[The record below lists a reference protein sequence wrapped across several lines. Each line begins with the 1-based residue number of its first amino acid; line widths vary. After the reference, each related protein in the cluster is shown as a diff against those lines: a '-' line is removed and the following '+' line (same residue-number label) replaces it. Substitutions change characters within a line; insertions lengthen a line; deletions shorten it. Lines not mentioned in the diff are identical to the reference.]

1 MARYYQRPQAPI
13 VDLTPKVPIEFYSNL
28 INQAQQNLNQA
39 NATGAAFMTDAYN
52 QKFVDQAARDKAMAL
67 GQAPIEQALDR
78 DFVTPAAMAKAVTQ
92 ASAAMADW
100 KNVNTKHVEEVKR
113 EQELRDRLGANYIG
127 NSVKNMSLI
136 DPATGQFIKP
146 ADVKLIASNREDLVQ
161 ALAKDNAGRADLK
174 REIEG
179 GWKTI
184 LGGKAFE
191 KRNTTVTGLTEK
203 ERIAEFV
210 NNQQMA
216 KQYLAQMPEFAAAIA
231 ASGVDPVEYMTK
243 EIDQW
248 SKQLVRGET
257 IDSKYLDNPDY
268 KPGAG
273 PITTFGNGVSLKS
286 MQSRQE
292 GDKSVQELLANARG
306 NVSGFSLANP
316 FNYENAKGSL
326 QTAYNTVPKVSAA
339 ASFLGPGAPIAGII
353 GAGVAGL
360 ADLVTDYNNPQER
373 EQIKRQAIREL
384 EKKYPL
390 LAKRFTT
397 GGKDITI
404 ANSLDAIKNPD
415 EYRGSLD
422 EAAFLDA
429 VEQFS
434 NDPTYFNNVVDYQD
448 EKINAGI
455 KRRIITTI
463 NTGGNNSAMA
473 IDEDGK
479 KVKLSSLKLEDSDMQ
494 GAQLIDNGNVIVRV
508 DGKQYIIN
516 TTDKNNAGLGVFN
529 TVEEPMIRFASSLD
543 KEQFKYFDKPKN
555 LGDITT
561 VKDFIRDESGRA
573 ITNAKGDYVYYHP
586 RYEIIT
592 DPSTLENVVIKT
604 YLDINTLK
612 PHYVGNNQPYQEIMT
627 LGEAKAEMFD
637 FIGASV
643 KQEDDTN
650 N

>member
-1 MARYYQRPQAPI
+1 MARYYQRPNNPI

-28 INQAQQNLNQA
+28 MNQAQQNLNQA
-39 NATGAAFMTDAYN
+39 NVTGAAFMTDIYG
-52 QKFVDQAARDKAMAL
+52 QEVIDQAARDKAMEL
-67 GQAPIEQALDR
+67 GKAPIEQALDR
-78 DFVTPAAMAKAVTQ
+78 EFVTPAAMAKAVAQ
-92 ASAAMADW
+92 ASAATADW
-100 KNVNTKHVEEVKR
+100 RNLNAKQLKEAKR
-113 EQELRDRLGANYIG
+113 EQELRDKWGSNYIG
-127 NSVKNMSLI
+127 NSVLSQRLYN
-136 DPATGQFIKP
+136 PETGSWIKP
-146 ADVKLIASNREDLVQ
+146 DDIKLVAGNREDLVQ
-161 ALAKDNAGRADLK
+161 ALARDNAGRADLK

-179 GWKTI
+179 NWKTI

-191 KRNTTVTGLTEK
+191 KRNTKVTGLTEE

-210 NNQQMA
+210 NNQAMA

-231 ASGVDPVEYMTK
+231 ASGVDPVDYMTK

-248 SKQLVRGET
+248 SKQLVRGQEY
-257 IDSKYLDNPDY
+257 DSKYLDNKDY
-268 KPGAG
+268 QPGGG
-273 PITTFGNGVSLKS
+273 PTITFGNGISLKS
-286 MQSRQE
+286 MQGRQE
-292 GDKSVQELLANARG
+292 GDKSTQELLAEARG
-306 NVSGFSLANP
+306 DVSGFSLANP

-326 QTAYNTVPKVSAA
+326 QTAYNTVPKVTAA
-339 ASFLGPGAPIAGII
+339 TSFLGPGAPIAGVI
-353 GAGVAGL
+353 GAGIAGL
-360 ADLVTDYNNPQER
+360 GALFTDYNNPQER
-373 EQIKRQAIREL
+373 QQISRQAVRDL

-390 LAKRFTT
+390 LAKRFT
-397 GGKDITI
+397 I
-404 ANSLDAIKNPD
+404 AGEAMD
-415 EYRGSLD
+415 ES
-422 EAAFLDA
+422 AFLNA

-448 EKINAGI
+448 EKINAGL
-455 KRRIITTI
+455 KRRILTTI
-463 NTGGNNSAMA
+463 NTGSNNTAMA
-473 IDEDGK
+473 IDEEGN
-479 KVKLSSLKLEDSDMQ
+479 KVKLASLKLKDSDMQ
-494 GAQLIDNGNVIVRV
+494 GAQLIDNGNLIVRS

-592 DPSTLENVVIKT
+592 DPNTLENVVIKT